1 VPVSCSTNV
10 AVLTGSDG
18 AFAYKP
24 SGTTA
29 CLLDNTDFTVL
40 GSKVKLPPTHGF
52 MPGDP
57 VVFKEEN
64 GGTLDSG
71 LTAGTTYFLGA
82 VTATDAVILSALGGA
97 AVTLEGDGGTGTA
110 DTPGG
115 HINMQFATY
124 EALCQIAGFDLSMT
138 RDKIETT
145 SLRCNF
151 GGTASKIVAF
161 KTYQAGRA
169 DGTGTVRVQFTAA
182 TAGLGQR
189 MLADTLRANQ
199 EGAWGKFYL
208 NAVGSGAVDGG
219 IDDAASNFVEVPL
232 SLEGVALAVDSG
244 GTEATVATVNFS
256 FAGAPTHLFTTSLV

>member
-1 VPVSCSTNV
+1 M
-10 AVLTGSDG
+10 DR
-18 AFAYKP
+18 
-24 SGTTA
+24 
-29 CLLDNTDFTVL
+29 TDFTVL
-40 GSKVKLPPTHGF
+40 GSKVTLPPTHGF

-57 VVFKEEN
+57 VVFAEEL
-64 GGTLDSG
+64 GGNLDSG

-82 VTATDAVILSALGGA
+82 VTSTSAVILPALGGTP
-97 AVTLEGDGGTGTA
+97 VTLQGDGGTGTA
-110 DTPGG
+110 NTPGG
-115 HINMQFATY
+115 HIGMQFATY
-124 EALCQIAGFDLSMT
+124 EALCQIAGFDLSMA

-151 GGTASKIVAF
+151 NSTASKIVAF

-199 EGAWGKFYL
+199 EGAWGKFYV
-208 NAVGSGAVDGG
+208 NAVGGATDG
-219 IDDAASNFVEVPL
+219 IDDTASSFIEVPL

-244 GTEATVATVNFS
+244 GTEATIATVNFS
-256 FAGAPTHLFTTSLV
+256 FAGAPVHLFTTPLA